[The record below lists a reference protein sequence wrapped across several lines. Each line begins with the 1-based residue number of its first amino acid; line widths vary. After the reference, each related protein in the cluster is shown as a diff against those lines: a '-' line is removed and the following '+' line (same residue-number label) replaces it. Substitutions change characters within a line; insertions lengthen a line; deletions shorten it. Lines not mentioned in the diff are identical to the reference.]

1 MNKKGLELLAQD
13 L

>member
-1 MNKKGLELLAQD
+1 KGLELLAHQHGP